1 MEQFLM
7 DRPAVQKTENDHV
20 HSDSRCNLAKL
31 NPSAD
36 SDIHSGRFRLSER
49 RN

>member
-1 MEQFLM
+1 MG
-7 DRPAVQKTENDHV
+7 RPAAQKTGNDRV

-36 SDIHSGRFRLSER
+36 SDTHSGRFRLSER